1 MPGFDGYLYD
11 PSSLPKVDHVQY
23 LLSENLVLEGP
34 NVSVR
39 VFPLPQV
46 LKLSAPVAFVRI

>member
-11 PSSLPKVDHVQY
+11 PSSLPKVDHVQH

-34 NVSVR
+34 NASGAGISLAAS
-39 VFPLPQV
+39 FET
-46 LKLSAPVAFVRI
+46 